1 MIITRLNFYLMK
13 LRFFTSI
20 IFFIVSIRY
29 FFMNRNFIIVYFI
42 WRVIIYVIILNKYNH
57 ITILLLYLE
66 ILTIILLVILLYVIF
81 LSGLNMRVLFI
92 FLCIIVGE
100 AILGLRLL
108 VLNSRHQS
116 KELVLRLIPKGL
128 FLFFILIS
136 FLLFLLFHI
145 IFV

>member
-42 WRVIIYVIILNKYNH
+42 WRVIIYVIILNKYKSKMVIWLYLFKIIIYVIILNKYNH

-66 ILTIILLVILLYVIF
+66 ILTIIFLVILLYVIF

-116 KELVLRLIPKGL
+116 KELQCLNL
-128 FLFFILIS
+128 
-136 FLLFLLFHI
+136 
-145 IFV
+145 